1 MNYEEIGGNIGMLD
15 KLSYD
20 ALDNLSS
27 IIVLIKLYQCES
39 NKSDLS
45 VMLLDIL
52 DIRGIRIC
60 FLYNDCCGRDLD
72 KFNRTL
78 DALDSGIYTREEIDA
93 NFADFPIIPFLDD
106 SIELAG
112 IDSSYKDF
120 GPNDDSWYDY
130 LCANR
135 ERVLP
140 KFLKKVK
147 RKEKNR

>member
-15 KLSYD
+15 KLSY
-20 ALDNLSS
+20 
-27 IIVLIKLYQCES
+27 
-39 NKSDLS
+39 
-45 VMLLDIL
+45 
-52 DIRGIRIC
+52 
-60 FLYNDCCGRDLD
+60 
-72 KFNRTL
+72 

-106 SIELAG
+106 LIELAG

-130 LCANR
+130 LRANR

-140 KFLKKVK
+140 KLLKKVK
-147 RKEKNR
+147 MKERNI